1 MLPETD
7 IRQIGILGDGCAAM
21 SLAARA
27 DELPGFRVTIYQPD
41 DRPAPADHIWG
52 FWTAP
57 HLERAAKLAFASW
70 QNWKI
75 VSENGAVTMTA
86 QARPYHAMR
95 RSTWMAYCHDAAKA
109 AKVGYHSLPPRSNDP
124 ATIFLDSRPPK
135 VPTGM
140 MLQHFLGLEVRAKDP
155 VFTSDTAILMDF
167 RVDQSRGMH
176 FIYLLPFSTTEAL
189 VESTLFTPQV
199 EDEDFYISAISDY
212 LSRHLGL
219 TEYDVVHR
227 ERGVIPLGV
236 MPRHDPQIP
245 GIGGNG
251 GAIRPSSGY
260 AFAFI
265 QKQIDRAIA
274 GACNSGLAVSMPHQ
288 AIDLW
293 MDAVL
298 LHVLRQFPQLA
309 PDLFLRM
316 AAALTG
322 DEFATF
328 LSGEA
333 GWRLRLKVI
342 LAMPKWPFLKAGVR
356 LVLANPGLSVRGR
369 RAWT

>member
-1 MLPETD
+1 MLPEND

-27 DELPGFRVTIYQPD
+27 NELPGFRMTVYQPD
-41 DRPAPADHIWG
+41 DRPAQADHIWG
-52 FWTAP
+52 FWAAP
-57 HLERAAKLAFASW
+57 HLQRAARMAFARW

-75 VSENGAVTMTA
+75 VSESGAVTMTA
-86 QARPYHAMR
+86 QSRPYHAMR
-95 RSTWMAYCHDAAKA
+95 RSAWIADCHHAAQA
-109 AKVGYHSLPPRSNDP
+109 AGVGFDTLPPRSNDP
-124 ATIFLDSRPPK
+124 ATVFLDSRPPR
-135 VPTGM
+135 VPAGM
-140 MLQHFLGLEVRAKDP
+140 MLQHFLGLEVKTKDP
-155 VFTSDTAILMDF
+155 VFTPDTAILMDF

-176 FIYLLPFSTTEAL
+176 FIYLLPFSATEAL
-189 VESTLFTPQV
+189 VESTLFTSQV
-199 EDEDFYISAISDY
+199 EDEDFYLSAISGY
-212 LSRHLGL
+212 LSRHMGL
-219 TEYDVVHR
+219 TDFDVVHR

-236 MPRHDPQIP
+236 MPRHDLQIQ

-265 QKQIDRAIA
+265 QKQIDQAIA
-274 GACNSGLAVSMPHQ
+274 GANDSGLPVSTPHQ

-298 LHVLRQFPQLA
+298 LRVLRTFPQLA
-309 PDLFLRM
+309 PELFLRM
-316 AAALTG
+316 ATALSG

-342 LAMPKWPFLKAGVR
+342 LAMPKWPFVKAAMR
-356 LVLANPGLSVRGR
+356 LVLVNPGLSVSGR
-369 RAWT
+369 RVWT